1 MSAENKSVSAIPSE
15 LLGTPAYYQ
24 WRHNDFTTRNSNVAA
39 PDYYLKYG
47 FKYAQKFQNETSN
60 RLSVQGQKWVGEVMA
75 NLQML
80 MENRLSQQDGAEF
93 ERNAQAFKDFAFS
106 SHVEAYWNENGT
118 APLYTLTFTDL
129 FRILFTPD
137 FRDVIRAKSL
147 SQIVT
152 IMGKLVRFRFS
163 QFVIRKK

>member
-1 MSAENKSVSAIPSE
+1 MSTENKSVSAIPTE

-80 MENRLSQQDGAEF
+80 MENRLLQQDGAAF
-93 ERNAQAFKDFAFS
+93 ERNAQAFNDFAFS

-118 APLYTLTFTDL
+118 VPLYVLTFKDL
-129 FRILFTPD
+129 FRILLTPD
-137 FRDVIRAKSL
+137 FRDVVRGKSL
-147 SQIVT
+147 LQIVV
-152 IMGKLVRFRFS
+152 IVGKLVGFWFS
-163 QFVIRKK
+163 R